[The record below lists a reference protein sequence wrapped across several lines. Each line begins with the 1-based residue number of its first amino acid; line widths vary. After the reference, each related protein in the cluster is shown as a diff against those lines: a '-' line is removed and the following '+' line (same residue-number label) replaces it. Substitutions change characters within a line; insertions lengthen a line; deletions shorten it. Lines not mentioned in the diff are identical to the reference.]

1 MKPPLPF
8 PLQLNIGTDIVHLP
22 RISRLISCPGNYLS
36 RFTRRILTDS
46 EMRDFRARFNLPLT
60 IVQTQTA
67 SHLKGTTTARGS
79 DIHALNARTPVT
91 PDMAR
96 WLAGRFAAK
105 EAGRKA
111 ARGGAGKVSWK
122 DVVVRVSESS
132 ESGRNSDGNG
142 EGEDAGDTSSKRPEV
157 ILFDQ
162 CPEGRVARLSISH
175 DGEYV
180 VATVLAAG

>member
-1 MKPPLPF
+1 
-8 PLQLNIGTDIVHLP
+8 
-22 RISRLISCPGNYLS
+22 
-36 RFTRRILTDS
+36 
-46 EMRDFRARFNLPLT
+46 MRDFRARFNFHAHT
-60 IVQTQTA
+60 NTTKAA
-67 SHLKGTTTARGS
+67 SHIKDVPKTGS
-79 DIHALNARTPVT
+79 DVYALNARTPVT

-111 ARGGAGKVSWK
+111 AKGGAGRVSWK
-122 DVVVRVSESS
+122 DVVVRVPQSS
-132 ESGRNSDGNG
+132 DTDGHG
-142 EGEDAGDTSSKRPEV
+142 ENEGADVGGGDDGVSKRPEV

-162 CPEGRVARLSISH
+162 CPEGRIARLSISH